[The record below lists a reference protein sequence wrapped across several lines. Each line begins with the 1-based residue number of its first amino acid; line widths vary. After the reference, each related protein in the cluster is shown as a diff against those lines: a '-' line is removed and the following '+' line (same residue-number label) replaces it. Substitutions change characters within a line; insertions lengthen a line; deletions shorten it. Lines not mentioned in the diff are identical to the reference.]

1 MKLIVT
7 DSLIKPSS
15 LQREYPELKELVCA
29 SNEKPSFIVLVD
41 SNHAAVRLCA
51 DGSVSLGIST
61 AENIRIAVDS
71 PFECKIM
78 PLAYFADNDG
88 NLYADM
94 ICEGM
99 SLEYSGLAPAAALCD
114 ISLPQN
120 AVPGEYT
127 VRISLFSSHGLRKE
141 TKRDEYSLKLKIKE
155 SRLPELTEGEF
166 FTDIWQQPSNIAR
179 TFGVELFGSEHFELL
194 DKLMQKLSELN
205 QKSLTVMVS
214 DCPWRG
220 WGCYL
225 LKEHKA
231 NLFEYSIVKT
241 IRKEDG
247 SFDYD
252 FSALDEY
259 IRLGE
264 KHGIDG
270 DITLYGLLG
279 IWKMPFFESDTPD
292 WTEAIAVRCLDE
304 KSGAYFYLHDKE
316 DISAY
321 IKALFSHLKDK
332 GVWERVRIGADEPAD
347 PQAFAASAKALW
359 GIEPSVKLKIA
370 VNKPEIV
377 KALGDMAHT
386 IAYSFACAA
395 TNSEK
400 KGERKLWYVCNE
412 PVRPNTNLNNTL
424 LETALLPLLNLK
436 FGCDG
441 FLRWA
446 STCWNDT
453 PLTDIRFNV
462 NSLPA
467 GDTCLLYPAK
477 KGGFA
482 ESLRFRAL
490 VCGIRLYEAFKRIDE
505 DKAHALLAALLN
517 ADEGIER
524 PDKTNM
530 TADINVFRQTYD
542 KLLDYLSGGVS

>member
-41 SNHAAVRLCA
+41 PDHAAVRLCA
-51 DGSVSLGIST
+51 DGSASLGIST

-71 PFECKIM
+71 PFECKIK
-78 PLAYFADNDG
+78 PLVYFADNDG

-94 ICEGM
+94 ICEDM

-141 TKRDEYSLKLKIKE
+141 TKRDECSLKLKIKE
-155 SRLPELTEGEF
+155 CKLPEPMERGF

-194 DKLMQKLSELN
+194 DKLMQKLSYLN

-252 FSALDEY
+252 FSALDKY

-279 IWKMPFFESDTPD
+279 IWKMPFFESDAPD

-304 KSGAYFYLHDKE
+304 KSGAYFYLHDKR

-386 IAYSFACAA
+386 VAYSFACAA

-453 PLTDIRFNV
+453 PFTDIRFNV

-467 GDTCLLYPAK
+467 GDTCFLYPAK

-490 VCGIRLYEAFKRIDE
+490 ACGIRLHEAFKRIDE
-505 DKAHALLAALLN
+505 DKARALLAALLN
-517 ADEGIER
+517 ADVGIEL

-530 TADINVFRQTYD
+530 TADIKVFREIYD
-542 KLLDYLSGGVS
+542 KLLDSLSGGVS

>member
-15 LQREYPELKELVCA
+15 LQREYPTLKELVCA

-41 SNHAAVRLCA
+41 PDHAAVRLCA
-51 DGSVSLGIST
+51 DGSASLGIST
-61 AENIRIAVDS
+61 AESIRIAVDS
-71 PFECKIM
+71 PFECKIK

-99 SLEYSGLAPAAALCD
+99 SLEYSGLTPAAALCD
-114 ISLPQN
+114 ISLPSN
-120 AVPGEYT
+120 VKPGEYT
-127 VRISLFSSHGLRKE
+127 VKVSLFSSRGLRKE
-141 TKRDEYSLKLKIKE
+141 TKRDEYSLKLQIKDCK
-155 SRLPELTEGEF
+155 LPEPMGSGF

-241 IRKEDG
+241 IRREDG

-279 IWKMPFFESDTPD
+279 IWKMPFFESDAPD
-292 WTEAIAVRCLDE
+292 WAEAIAVRCLDE
-304 KSGAYFYLHDKE
+304 KSGAYFYMHDKR

-377 KALGDMAHT
+377 KALGDMAHM

-490 VCGIRLYEAFKRIDE
+490 ACGIRLHEAFKRIDE
-505 DKAHALLAALLN
+505 DKARALLAALLN
-517 ADEGIER
+517 ADAGIEL
-524 PDKTNM
+524 PDKMNM
-530 TADINVFRQTYD
+530 TADIKVFREIYD
-542 KLLDYLSGGVS
+542 KLLDSLSGGVS